1 MVAIARAAKPSGAA
15 KKPHRLWCRSGARL
29 ELVGGGRA
37 LPPHIAAFALAATS
51 WPARRAES
59 PPSRVPHVWKQLALD
74 ILRQPDNVTCG
85 PTCLHAVYRYYRDE
99 MPLEAVI
106 RETPQLEE
114 GGTLAVLLGR
124 HALAR
129 GYRATIYTY
138 NLAVFDPTWFR
149 AEPPP
154 LIEKLHAQLAAK
166 ESARLHMA
174 SRAYIDFLQA
184 GGEILMED
192 LTSALLR
199 RFLNRGAPVLAGLS
213 STYLYGAAREIGPT
227 CEPDDVRGYPTG
239 HFVVL
244 CGYDKTRRRVLVA
257 DPYLPN
263 PGGHEHYYEVALARL
278 VCAIMLGVLT
288 YDANLL
294 IIEPGREAKR
304 RGALSASQSEKLP
317 APGDP
322 TPPSR
327 P

>member
-1 MVAIARAAKPSGAA
+1 VRPGSAHPPPNAADSLK
-15 KKPHRLWCRSGARL
+15 LL
-29 ELVGGGRA
+29 
-37 LPPHIAAFALAATS
+37 LPPPITD
-51 WPARRAES
+51 
-59 PPSRVPHVWKQLALD
+59 VWKLLELD

-129 GYRATIYTY
+129 GYKAKIYTY

-149 AEPPP
+149 GDDPP
-154 LIEKLHAQLAAK
+154 LVEKLYAQMEAK
-166 ESARLHMA
+166 ESLRLHLA
-174 SRAYIDFLQA
+174 SRAYIDFLNE

-192 LTSALLR
+192 LTSGLLR
-199 RFLNRGAPVLAGLS
+199 RFLKRGVPVLAGLS
-213 STYLYGAAREIGPT
+213 STFLYGSAREIGPT
-227 CEPDDVRGYPTG
+227 CEPDDVRGAPTG

-244 CGYDKTRRRVLVA
+244 SGYDKKQRRVLVA

-263 PGGHEHYYEVALARL
+263 PGGHAHYYQVPLARL

-294 IIEPGREAKR
+294 IIEPGKEARR
-304 RGALSASQSEKLP
+304 RGALSASESQKLP
-317 APGDP
+317 APGEP
-322 TPPSR
+322 TPPTPR
-327 P
+327 G